1 MKRRY
6 TGEGKS
12 GEGSFFALSL
22 LGCPLCF
29 SSIPWKR
36 LMVFFWEAGGSPP
49 LYRLSGSRP
58 FGLLSFPRLPSSS
71 LFRLHSITRV
81 IPPLLPLSLHQNSTS
96 TRNDCIVDV
105 DTNNV
110 SGTVDKTAL
119 LFLLSARSSFPFT
132 WTRIA
137 GCAAWPRIGGA
148 EKRAS
153 FCETHRSGGIDP
165 W

>member
-81 IPPLLPLSLHQNSTS
+81 TPPLLPLSLHQNSTS

-119 LFLLSARSSFPFT
+119 LFLLSARSSFPFDSLGQGSRVAQRGQESAGRKSERAFAK
-132 WTRIA
+132 RIVR
-137 GCAAWPRIGGA
+137 G
-148 EKRAS
+148 E
-153 FCETHRSGGIDP
+153 
-165 W
+165 